1 MFKVIIAG
9 GRDFSDYEFL
19 KLTMDHLL
27 SNITSE
33 IGIVCGMAKGA
44 DLLGKRYANEK
55 GYKVFC
61 FPADWSSFGK
71 SAGFVRNEEMA
82 QNADALVAFWNGK
95 SRGTQHMIKTAER
108 YKLKI
113 RVKNYIQMY
122 LEVYDA
128 SSYEK

>member
-113 RVKNYIQMY
+113 RVKNYIQLY

>member
-61 FPADWSSFGK
+61 VPADWSSFGK

-82 QNADALVAFWNGK
+82 QNADALVAFWDGK
-95 SRGTQHMIKTAER
+95 SRGTQHMIQTAQKH
-108 YKLKI
+108 KLSV
-113 RVKNYIQMY
+113 RVKLY
-122 LEVYDA
+122 
-128 SSYEK
+128 SSPIAPH

>member
-82 QNADALVAFWNGK
+82 QNADALVAFWNGN

-113 RVKNYIQMY
+113 RVKNYI
-122 LEVYDA
+122 
-128 SSYEK
+128 

>member
-95 SRGTQHMIKTAER
+95 SRGTQHMSKTAER
-108 YKLKI
+108 YKLTI
-113 RVKNYIQMY
+113 RVKNYIQLY

>member
-44 DLLGKRYANEK
+44 DLLGKA
-55 GYKVFC
+55 VC
-61 FPADWSSFGK
+61 
-71 SAGFVRNEEMA
+71 
-82 QNADALVAFWNGK
+82 
-95 SRGTQHMIKTAER
+95 
-108 YKLKI
+108 
-113 RVKNYIQMY
+113 
-122 LEVYDA
+122 
-128 SSYEK
+128 

>member
-113 RVKNYIQMY
+113 RVKNYISLY